1 MPIKSYH
8 RISFCISPTTATSK
22 QRTKISGPWSAHTR
36 WPGVHSKWYDLHLL
50 KVIWLRPSLGAKQGR
65 EPNQPQALQYP
76 KDKIKDFW
84 RESTTISRDYHL
96 KENAPSHWPHTQL
109 GHWELE
115 PPQHI
120 RNLLS
125 TLHYLD
131 VTVPLSCLL
140 PSALF
145 RPTLPHALSLFIA
158 GASGKTRL
166 FQGRHQQ
173 RIGAPR
179 VFESFLS
186 PPVLDCCMWSLS
198 NSNQTLTLKELP

>member
-96 KENAPSHWPHTQL
+96 KENAPSQWPHTQL

-145 RPTLPHALSLFIA
+145 RPTLPHALIVHCRSFWKDPPLPGKAPAEDWCPKSLWILPV
-158 GASGKTRL
+158 SPSPRL
-166 FQGRHQQ
+166 LYVILIQF
-173 RIGAPR
+173 
-179 VFESFLS
+179 
-186 PPVLDCCMWSLS
+186 
-198 NSNQTLTLKELP
+198 